1 MIVIHPQDRTTQMLS
16 ILYRDCPDVR
26 LVDQSWSKHEINHLL
41 HAALPREQIMLL
53 GHGGDKGLFSRP
65 DSENA
70 GFDRIIV
77 GHQQAYYLRPHCLIG
92 VFCHANLFAEN
103 EHLHGLFTGMFISE
117 MHEAEEYGIVTSQQE
132 LDQEND
138 LFMKRLRALLDEK
151 VRFSEIPGR
160 MKLLDQSHTPLTEF
174 NYHSL
179 FYL

>member
-26 LVDQSWSKHEINHLL
+26 LVDQSWSKREINHLL
-41 HAALPREQIMLL
+41 HAALPGEQIMLL

-92 VFCHANLFAEN
+92 VFCHANL
-103 EHLHGLFTGMFISE
+103 
-117 MHEAEEYGIVTSQQE
+117 
-132 LDQEND
+132 
-138 LFMKRLRALLDEK
+138 
-151 VRFSEIPGR
+151 
-160 MKLLDQSHTPLTEF
+160 LTIYPS
-174 NYHSL
+174 NQN
-179 FYL
+179 

>member
-26 LVDQSWSKHEINHLL
+26 LVDQSWSKREINHLL

-103 EHLHGLFTGMFISE
+103 EHLQGLFTGMFISE

-151 VRFSEIPGR
+151 VRFPEIPGR

-174 NYHSL
+174 NYLSL
-179 FYL
+179 IHI